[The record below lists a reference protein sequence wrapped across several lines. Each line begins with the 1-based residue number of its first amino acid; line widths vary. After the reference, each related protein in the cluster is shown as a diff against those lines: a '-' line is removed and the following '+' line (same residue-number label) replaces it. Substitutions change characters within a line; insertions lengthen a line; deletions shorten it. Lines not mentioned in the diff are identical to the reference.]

1 MVAPCNAQ
9 MRKVRHHAD
18 VADWKLLGTGR
29 MVDGWVTPGLNPE
42 TGTEYD
48 PADYAFDVEVYESV
62 ATPGKYKLASPWT
75 SDKFPFLSKNEKKR
89 LTILLSMLPTP
100 TLLRWPLRYR
110 DL

>member
-1 MVAPCNAQ
+1 MQKFYLRAISIVSFLLLIVAPCSAQ
-9 MRKVRHHAD
+9 MRKVRQHAD

-42 TGTEYD
+42 KGSEYD

-75 SDKFPFLSKNEKKR
+75 
-89 LTILLSMLPTP
+89 
-100 TLLRWPLRYR
+100 
-110 DL
+110 